1 MTATPAQRLSAI
13 VPLPLADHAAAVFQ
27 PLAGQAPLAR
37 VVRDCL
43 DAVADPARVV
53 VSVAEH
59 LAGDVR
65 DLLTRE
71 GMAAVA
77 VAVAEGPA
85 ARAQCLAAALE
96 HVVSQPFS
104 APFVLVHDVRQP
116 LTPPDL
122 RDRVIARL
130 VDGAPVVLPV
140 LPVTD
145 SVKVVDDRG
154 AVITSL
160 DRSTLQAVQF
170 PRGFAADHLA
180 RLLAESAGEF
190 DEAVAAIRS
199 ATPITTV
206 DGDAEAVLAEL
217 PHDSEFL
224 EALIAS
230 RRSC

>member
-1 MTATPAQRLSAI
+1 MTASPAQRLSAI
-13 VPLPLADHAAAVFQ
+13 VPFPSTDHAAAAFQ
-27 PLAGQAPLAR
+27 PLAGHAPLAR
-37 VVRDCL
+37 AVRHCL
-43 DAVADPARVV
+43 NAVADPARVV
-53 VSVAEH
+53 VAVAEH

-65 DLLTRE
+65 ALLTRE
-71 GMAAVA
+71 AMTAVA
-77 VAVAEGPA
+77 VAVADA
-85 ARAQCLAAALE
+85 SATRAQCLTVGLE

-122 RDRVIARL
+122 RDRVIERL
-130 VDGAPVVLPV
+130 VDGTPVVLPV

-145 SVKVVDDRG
+145 SVKVVDEHG
-154 AVITSL
+154 AVIASL

-180 RLLAESAGEF
+180 RLLDESAGEF

-199 ATPITTV
+199 AMPITTV

-217 PHDSEFL
+217 PHDAAFL

-230 RRSC
+230 HPAC